1 MHGSLKGQ
9 VTDLLVPVCL
19 DNIMQ
24 QTNLAVSQLG
34 VRVIVARRGIVTSPF
49 VINVRGHTLLD
60 PVQEDREVEEYL
72 QGCIAVA
79 QSALIIGRSREATV
93 SLGGVPE
100 RSPAGID
107 AGLYLLGS
115 VMSCSGIGELTGGN
129 ILMENLGES

>member
-9 VTDLLVPVCL
+9 VADFLVPVCL

-34 VRVIVARRGIVTSPF
+34 VRVIVARRWIFTSPF
-49 VINVRGHTLLD
+49 AINVRGHTLLD
-60 PVQEDREVEEYL
+60 PVQEDWEVEEYL

-79 QSALIIGRSREATV
+79 ESALIIDRSREATV

-107 AGLYLLGS
+107 ASLYLLVS
-115 VMSCSGIGELTGGN
+115 VKSCSRWNWGAHKW
-129 ILMENLGES
+129 